1 MIGLT
6 AKLAAGTS
14 LAGLGMN
21 MAQAIK
27 ANKEA
32 AKARKANEEAEV
44 RLRNLK
50 EVNQLADLQVPT
62 LGYELAQQGLDKS
75 AQAAIQATQGAG
87 AEGVLGGVGQIN
99 QGMNEAELKLADSMN
114 KAEYARDMAIANE
127 ASRIGSD
134 KFKQLDKLDLSVAE
148 GAALA
153 EQANANIKNRAIE
166 GMFGSALSGINYADS
181 AIDLYAGKKGKQS
194 VDPNIE
200 GLDLSGFNLDEIL
213 KLGKGL
219 SIED

>member
-6 AKLAAGTS
+6 AALAAGTS

-181 AIDLYAGKKGKQS
+181 AIDLYPGKGKQS

-219 SIED
+219 GVK